1 MAMENYDPVS
11 GEETINS
18 GLFDETS
25 GQWVREVTP
34 PKAPEPSEQEYYAMF
49 SGALSITKGSPLIVL
64 TFEHQSP
71 VLGYDVLSQ
80 LVKRIDDFARARD
93 KTKSEQSIRYL
104 EEKLSETR
112 LVDVEKVLYQ
122 MIEAQTKTL
131 MLAEVNQDYAFQVID
146 EAVVPENRSKPNR
159 KLIVVS
165 ATLVGGMLM
174 VLLVLIRSAIQ
185 KRRLR
190 AVSD

>member
-1 MAMENYDPVS
+1 M
-11 GEETINS
+11 
-18 GLFDETS
+18 
-25 GQWVREVTP
+25 
-34 PKAPEPSEQEYYAMF
+34 
-49 SGALSITKGSPLIVL
+49 
-64 TFEHQSP
+64 
-71 VLGYDVLSQ
+71 LSQ

-104 EEKLSETR
+104 EEKLSQTR

-159 KLIVVS
+159 KLIVVL